1 MRPRRKRLGQAPLS
15 TEIWRVGRSQ
25 HPHLITHKP
34 TCDVEGRLLKTG
46 MFLVQWMER
55 KRTLLAV
62 SEVLRLGG
70 GVRVKVV
77 MVGGRM
83 SNISVS
89 SSRGLTVAGGER
101 LVWFRVC
108 LNWSRELNMKSFS
121 WL

>member
-1 MRPRRKRLGQAPLS
+1 M
-15 TEIWRVGRSQ
+15 
-25 HPHLITHKP
+25 
-34 TCDVEGRLLKTG
+34 EGRLLKTG

-55 KRTLLAV
+55 KSTLLAV

-89 SSRGLTVAGGER
+89 SSRGLTVLEGAR